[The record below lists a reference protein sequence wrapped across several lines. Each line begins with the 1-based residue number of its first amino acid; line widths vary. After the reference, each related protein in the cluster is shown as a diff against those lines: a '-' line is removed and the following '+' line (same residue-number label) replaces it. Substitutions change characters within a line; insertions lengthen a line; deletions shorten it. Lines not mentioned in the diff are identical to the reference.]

1 LPVAIARFGPDG
13 EGPDTIAT
21 VPGREVF
28 LGTEDGRMVMSA
40 PLFGRNTSAAMR
52 AGRLAVGDQETF
64 QIAIHS
70 AQGKLQRL
78 ARVPAVDLSI
88 SASDVS
94 AMKAARLERESENER
109 AMLARHLDAMDVPPT
124 RPAFGD
130 VMIDPQDY
138 LWVSHYT
145 SYPAV
150 AHSWSVFSPSG
161 ELLGI
166 IDLPVRFR
174 LLDIGDDFVLGVY
187 RDDSDVEYVQL
198 YALARGATQS

>member
-1 LPVAIARFGPDG
+1 
-13 EGPDTIAT
+13 
-21 VPGREVF
+21 
-28 LGTEDGRMVMSA
+28 M
-40 PLFGRNTSAAMR
+40 
-52 AGRLAVGDQETF
+52 GDQETC

-94 AMKAARLERESENER
+94 AMKAARR
-109 AMLARHLDAMDVPPT
+109 
-124 RPAFGD
+124 
-130 VMIDPQDY
+130 
-138 LWVSHYT
+138 
-145 SYPAV
+145 
-150 AHSWSVFSPSG
+150 VFSPNG
-161 ELLGI
+161 ELLGT

-174 LLDIGDDFVLGVY
+174 LLDIGDDFILGVY